1 MLCCS
6 LLLVP
11 VAVLMTYVVARSL
24 PPPDATAGVRSPFCD
39 EPDPE
44 LRRAAELVYWC
55 ATAVLTVGVASLPEF
70 WTALDRTR
78 RYWKAADSTPAAA
91 QQGRRRK
98 RELTS
103 HQRTAPRGLVP
114 S

>member
-6 LLLVP
+6 VLLVP

-24 PPPDATAGVRSPFCD
+24 PPSDATAGVRSPFCD
-39 EPDPE
+39 EPDPK

-55 ATAVLTVGVASLPEF
+55 TTAVLTVGVASLSEF
-70 WTALDRTR
+70 WTALARTR
-78 RYWKAADSTPAAA
+78 RYWKAADSPPAAA
-91 QQGRRRK
+91 DQGRRRK
-98 RELTS
+98 REPAS
-103 HQRTAPRGLVP
+103 YPRTAPRGQMP